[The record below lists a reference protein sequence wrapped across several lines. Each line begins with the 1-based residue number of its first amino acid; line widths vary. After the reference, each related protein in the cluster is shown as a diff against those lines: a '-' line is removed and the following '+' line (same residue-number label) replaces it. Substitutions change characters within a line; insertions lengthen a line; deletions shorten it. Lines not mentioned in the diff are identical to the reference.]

1 MSISRLFLLQAAA
14 FISTYVSFDPVHAGT
29 PSDKSDYFQLIYDF
43 EVAGYC
49 GLITTPILDA
59 TRSKRD
65 GIERE
70 SALSADDLRSIRI
83 AAFVAADREYQ
94 NRSLGGHK
102 AWCQS
107 DGVDGVN
114 RILGR

>member
-1 MSISRLFLLQAAA
+1 VSIRLLVPTLAICCFLAIGLSGPARA
-14 FISTYVSFDPVHAGT
+14 DGT
-29 PSDKSDYFQLIYDF
+29 VDEARYYQLIYDF

-65 GIERE
+65 GIETE